1 MHIKTMNVNEK
12 FTPEEI
18 FFIKLC
24 RSNQVEE
31 AIHELK
37 EWVHYV
43 APGISETIHRAI
55 AKLSLL
61 CDEEYMELHSS
72 YVEQQI

>member
-1 MHIKTMNVNEK
+1 MYINEK

-31 AIHELK
+31 AMHELK

-43 APGISETIHRAI
+43 APGISETIHSAI
-55 AKLSLL
+55 AKLSLI
-61 CDEEYMELHSS
+61 CNEEYMELRNFHGG
-72 YVEQQI
+72 QQI